1 MKRIGGMLPQR
12 RWVVTGCFVC
22 VMVASAFIG
31 HSILTGLAPG
41 TVDVHVMVNP
51 PSTSQSRVR
60 MVGESPTFLFRST
73 MLGDAYGK
81 LAFAPLDHPDAP
93 PTIANLSCDR
103 VHFAAGRGVCLIA
116 RRGVFTTYEAI
127 VFDGAFHPVHTI
139 PLRGTPSRVRVSAD
153 GQLAAIT
160 VFVRGHSY
168 AAVGFSTQTSIID
181 PQTGTSIAPDLEKFT
196 IWDDGERF
204 QAIDVNLW
212 GVTFSHDPHRF
223 YATLGSGGRTYL
235 IEGDVRTHT
244 AWVRRSDI
252 ECPAFSPDQTRIAFK
267 KRVGG
272 TWGPVTWRLAVLDL
286 MTQQEWLLAETR
298 SVDDQAEWLD
308 DATVLYALPEPR
320 GRSAAMHTW
329 AVPASG
335 GGEPHVFA
343 AHAYSPVVIRSALVV
358 NRLPFVPTNMPK

>member
-1 MKRIGGMLPQR
+1 MKRIGGLLPRR
-12 RWVVTGCFVC
+12 RWVITGGFVG
-22 VMVASAFIG
+22 VMVALAFIVYAT
-31 HSILTGLAPG
+31 LTGLVP
-41 TVDVHVMVNP
+41 VPMDVHVMASP
-51 PSTSQSRVR
+51 PSTFQPTVI

-73 MLGDAYGK
+73 TLGDTYGK

-103 VHFAAGRGVCLIA
+103 VHFAAGRGVCLTA

-127 VFDGAFHPVHTI
+127 VFDGAFQPVHTI

-153 GQLAAIT
+153 GRMAAIT
-160 VFVRGHSY
+160 VFVSGHSY
-168 AAVGFSTQTSIID
+168 ATAGFSTQTSIID

-196 IWDDGERF
+196 VWRDGERS

-212 GVTFSHDPHRF
+212 GVTFSRDPHRF
-223 YATLGSGGRTYL
+223 YATLGTGGRTHL

-252 ECPAFSPDQTRIAFK
+252 ECPALSPDQTRIAFK

-272 TWGPVTWRLAVLDL
+272 TWGLVTWRLAVLEL
-286 MTQQEWLLAETR
+286 TTQQEWLLAEPR

-308 DATVLYALPEPR
+308 DTTVLYALPERRARLGRHAHLGCPR
-320 GRSAAMHTW
+320 RW
-329 AVPASG
+329 P
-335 GGEPHVFA
+335 
-343 AHAYSPVVIRSALVV
+343 R
-358 NRLPFVPTNMPK
+358 